1 MKKNMKKCFM
11 FALGLLGAA
20 VVGSSVSLVKPEAAN
35 ADAAAFEMISGASI
49 RVQVSQNEEGNEVVS
64 EATTGMRF
72 HARINRTTLENLY
85 AAYDSVSAGMII
97 VPTDYI
103 AAAGGY
109 TFEELSTFSLL
120 EGATYSTI
128 TKDFKEVGTDLE
140 YYSTI
145 TQIQDANFSRSFSAV
160 GFIKVEEA
168 DAADIA
174 LLQADENF
182 VEFDGAYYWYTAYS
196 ENNNSR
202 CVYDVAFA
210 AHNDRKTASEGE
222 YTKKLDD
229 GTFAKL
235 SQAQMNKAKKY
246 LDAVAVLAYNKTS
259 KKVEIANNT
268 SEYYTSP
275 YSVIPA
281 QDTYYLSSTPKGML
295 YNDARIKGASYTDET
310 NNVAISTQLKSS
322 GMTVNAD
329 GSVTLAA
336 PVSST
341 FNSALS
347 FGTLSNLSFSHLGFD
362 VNYGVGQYMDFYFTG
377 NNMPNVM
384 FFADSIDGNLTYY
397 DNSTAVD
404 TRRGI
409 IATPGFITN
418 KKVDG
423 NGGAHRFHVYGP
435 YRMRSSKEG
444 GQTVAGNAGN
454 DTVAA
459 AISYAYQAREGYT
472 AANSMFY
479 QGFNANTGLSN
490 TDAYKNQDFH
500 YVIGTKDVG
509 GKLVVEATM
518 YTVAADGTETK
529 IGAISLTT
537 KIDTSTLAAG
547 KIVVYSAMKQDS
559 SATTFKFGAPHS

>member
-1 MKKNMKKCFM
+1 MRKNSKKYVML
-11 FALGLLGAA
+11 ALALLGAA
-20 VVGSSVSLVKPEAAN
+20 VVGTSASLVAPEKANAEAAP
-35 ADAAAFEMISGASI
+35 FEMITGASI
-49 RVQVSQNEEGNEVVS
+49 RVQVSENDEGNEVVS

-72 HARINRTTLENLY
+72 HARIAKTTLQDLY
-85 AAYDSVSAGMII
+85 AKYDNVSAGMII

-109 TFEELSTFSLL
+109 TFDELSVFSLL

-145 TQIQDANFSRSFSAV
+145 TQIQEANFSRSFSAV

-168 DAADIA
+168 DESDIEILEADA
-174 LLQADENF
+174 NF

-210 AHNDRKTASEGE
+210 AYNDRKEANEGE
-222 YTKKLDD
+222 YTKELQD

-246 LDAVAVLAYNKTS
+246 LDAVAVLAYNTTS

-268 SEYYTSP
+268 SDYYTSP

-281 QDTYYLSSTPKGML
+281 QGTYYLSSAPKGML

-310 NNVAISTQLKSS
+310 NNVSISTQLKSS

-329 GSVTLAA
+329 GSVTLAS
-336 PVSST
+336 PIT
-341 FNSALS
+341 RNFTDEIKFNTISHI
-347 FGTLSNLSFSHLGFD
+347 NFSHIGFD
-362 VNYGVGQYMDFYFTG
+362 ADYSVGMYMDFYFTG

-384 FFADSIDGNLTYY
+384 FFADSIDGYMTYY
-397 DNSTAVD
+397 SDNSGTKAE
-404 TRRGI
+404 TRRGV
-409 IATPGFITN
+409 IATPGLIN
-418 KKVDG
+418 SDKING
-423 NGGAHRFHVYGP
+423 NGGANKFHVYGP
-435 YRMRSSKEG
+435 YRMRSSAEG
-444 GQTVAGNAGN
+444 GQTVVGAAGN
-454 DTVAA
+454 DNVNN
-459 AISYAYQAREGYT
+459 AITYARAVRDD
-472 AANSMFY
+472 SSKDMFR
-479 QGFNANTGLSN
+479 QGFGATLGLSN
-490 TDAYKNQDFH
+490 TEAYKNQDFH
-500 YVIGTKDVG
+500 YVIGTKDVN

-518 YTVAADGTETK
+518 YTVAADGTENE
-529 IGAISLTT
+529 IGKLELTT
-537 KIDTSTLAAG
+537 QISTNSLSAG
-547 KIVVYSAMKQDS
+547 KIIILASMKQDC